1 MTRHRNDTGSFDQVA
16 ALAYLRSTLATR
28 SRCETILSVG
38 LEGELLHFGIDLD
51 AIDVVAERVAKVTRA
66 AYPDLVIPV
75 HGRLLHFAVGGVD
88 RIAEIPALKD
98 SRALIDLVMVSVL
111 LDAGAGDVW
120 KFRDEATGQTL
131 SRSEG
136 LAVASLR
143 AFEAGVFSSDPSNP
157 LRVDATALIDLD
169 PDKLSRAFQLS
180 ADNPLAG
187 HEGRVTLMKNF
198 GRALAAAPSVFRG
211 GRPSGVVDHF
221 IERSGTTGTTTVA
234 AVDVLRV
241 LLENLST
248 MWPSPTELG
257 GVRLGDVWRHRAAG
271 GSGLTAGLIP
281 FHKLSQWLT
290 YSLFEPLQLAGL
302 TISGPGALTGLPEYR
317 NGGLLIDLGVL
328 LPKHEE
334 VLGKI
339 HRPSDEIVIEWRAL
353 TVALLDRVA
362 DRVRV
367 HLDLSVEQLPL
378 ARILQGGTWSAGR
391 QVAAEKR
398 PGGAPPI
405 RIESDG
411 TVF

>member
-16 ALAYLRSTLATR
+16 ALAYLRSPLATR
-28 SRCETILSVG
+28 SRCENILSVG

-66 AYPDLVIPV
+66 AYPDLNIPV
-75 HGRLLHFAVGGVD
+75 HGRLLHFAVGAVD
-88 RIAEIPALKD
+88 RIAQVPGLTD
-98 SRALIDLVMVSVL
+98 PRAIFDLVMVSVL
-111 LDAGAGDVW
+111 LDAGAGDAW
-120 KFRDEATGQTL
+120 KFRDDATGQTVT
-131 SRSEG
+131 RSEG

-143 AFEAGVFSSDPSNP
+143 AFAAGAFSSDASDP
-157 LRVDATALIDLD
+157 LRVDAQALIALQ
-169 PDKLSRAFQLS
+169 PATLARAFQAS
-180 ADNPLAG
+180 TENPLAG
-187 HEGRVTLMKNF
+187 LEGRVALMNNF
-198 GRALAAAPSVFRG
+198 GRALAAAPSVFRD
-211 GRPSGVVDHF
+211 GRPSGLVEYF
-221 IERSGTTGTTTVA
+221 AERNATTVA

-271 GSGLTAGLIP
+271 GSGLTAGMIP

-290 YSLFEPLQLAGL
+290 YSLFEPLALSGL

-328 LPKHEE
+328 LPKHEG
-334 VLGKI
+334 VLGKV
-339 HRPSDEIVIEWRAL
+339 HKPSDEIIIEWRAL

-367 HLDLSVEQLPL
+367 HLDRSVEQLPL